1 MLCTNLKLWL
11 VFMTQPKNLVSSGG
25 CEPPTVPV
33 QNRTKLSL
41 LGELFRL
48 FVRTIAR
55 GMTSKLRTTAEILDT
70 EYVFSANAS
79 LSSAVIQYVAHIQYN
94 NVLFV

>member
-1 MLCTNLKLWL
+1 M
-11 VFMTQPKNLVSSGG
+11 
-25 CEPPTVPV
+25 
-33 QNRTKLSL
+33 
-41 LGELFRL
+41 